1 MPQNYYPWDAYI
13 SIKAFLDSE
22 NSWLLKPWYPRTQL
36 WSRRSSKFIVEIY
49 RKKPL
54 NVGQF
59 VKLWGKP
66 IKLWN
71 FVNICKL
78 YSILEEFHI
87 KKIVK
92 NINARTAVHMSD
104 VAHGSLELFVLQFE
118 NIENKYCQLL

>member
-1 MPQNYYPWDAYI
+1 MLVN
-13 SIKAFLDSE
+13 
-22 NSWLLKPWYPRTQL
+22 
-36 WSRRSSKFIVEIY
+36 
-49 RKKPL
+49 
-54 NVGQF
+54 
-59 VKLWGKP
+59 
-66 IKLWN
+66 LWN
-71 FVNICKL
+71 YEANPSNCGIFVNICKL

>member
-1 MPQNYYPWDAYI
+1 MHFQ
-13 SIKAFLDSE
+13 
-22 NSWLLKPWYPRTQL
+22 TQDL
-36 WSRRSSKFIVEIY
+36 
-49 RKKPL
+49 PPPPC
-54 NVGQF
+54 N
-59 VKLWGKP
+59 
-66 IKLWN
+66 
-71 FVNICKL
+71 CKL